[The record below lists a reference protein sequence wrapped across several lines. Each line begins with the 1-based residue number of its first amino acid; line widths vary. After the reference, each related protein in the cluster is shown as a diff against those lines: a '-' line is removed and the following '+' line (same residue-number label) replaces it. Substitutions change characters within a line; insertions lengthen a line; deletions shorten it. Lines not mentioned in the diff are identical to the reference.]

1 MINKFKETIMI
12 TWVKDRLKER
22 TSWDG
27 GIIVAGSLAIIL
39 FGGIVK
45 IAAWAGLAYG
55 IWTFL
60 QKEED

>member
-1 MINKFKETIMI
+1 MLNYIKSRN
-12 TWVKDRLKER
+12 KER

-27 GIIVAGSLAIIL
+27 GVIVAGSLAIIL

-55 IWTFL
+55 IWTIL
-60 QKEED
+60 KKED